1 MAGLVL
7 APRTTLITL
16 LAIVSLAFLVS
27 VVFKFVVC
35 MVGVRQ
41 ENHVQVTDEEVAA
54 LDPAD
59 LPVYTVLVPVFRETN
74 IVAQLIGNLGG
85 LDYPAEKLEILLLL
99 EESDAETIEAAK
111 AADPPKKAVVA
122 FRRGGDRLVCVQAAL
137 NYWSATDNWLT
148 RMFTTEYSFWFDY
161 MLPGLDRL
169 RLPIPL
175 GGTSNHFRTAALRAL
190 GGWDP
195 FNVTEDA
202 DLGIRAAALG
212 STVGVGNSTTFEE
225 ANRAP
230 GNWVRQRSRWI
241 KGYLQ
246 TLLVHLRHPLQLV
259 RTAGLRQTLAFALL
273 IGGTPVTFLF
283 TPPLYLLFVVSLL
296 LPPAVLDGLFPGRV
310 LWVSLFNLVIGNG
323 LMIYVSMMGA
333 FKRRRYSLVLWALLN
348 PVHWILHS
356 IASYKAVR
364 QLVTKPHYWEKTLHG
379 LTHAADGL
387 PDDGRAAP
395 APA

>member
-59 LPVYTVLVPVFRETN
+59 LPVYTVLVPVFREAN

-99 EESDAETIEAAK
+99 EESDTETIEAAK

-202 DLGIRAAALG
+202 DLGIRAVALG
-212 STVGVGNSTTFEE
+212 STAGVVNSTTFEE
-225 ANRAP
+225 ANRTP

-283 TPPLYLLFVVSLL
+283 TPPL
-296 LPPAVLDGLFPGRV
+296 
-310 LWVSLFNLVIGNG
+310 
-323 LMIYVSMMGA
+323 
-333 FKRRRYSLVLWALLN
+333 
-348 PVHWILHS
+348 
-356 IASYKAVR
+356 
-364 QLVTKPHYWEKTLHG
+364 
-379 LTHAADGL
+379 
-387 PDDGRAAP
+387 
-395 APA
+395 